1 LPARWN
7 PRLRSDH
14 PYTPLNADVLVVEPN
29 DDQRTLLAGLLRRDG
44 YTVRTVPTV
53 ALGQRVLEQRYPE
66 LVISDAEVSALD
78 HAALAYRH
86 FVESLGRERVPV
98 ILVSVLP
105 RLPAIARAIGTPY
118 FLAKPFAIENLLQ
131 LIGRALSEGLAPHP
145 HAS

>member
-1 LPARWN
+1 
-7 PRLRSDH
+7 
-14 PYTPLNADVLVVEPN
+14 LNADVLVVEPN

-44 YTVRTVPTV
+44 YTVRTVPNV

-86 FVESLGRERVPV
+86 FVESLGREHVPV

-105 RLPAIARAIGTPY
+105 RLADIARAIGTPY
-118 FLAKPFAIENLLQ
+118 FLAKPFAIEKLVE
-131 LIGRALSEGLAPHP
+131 LIGRALNEGLSPHP

>member
-1 LPARWN
+1 MPARWN
-7 PRLRSDH
+7 QRLHSDH

-44 YTVRTVPTV
+44 YTVRTVPNV

-78 HAALAYRH
+78 HAALTYRH

-105 RLPAIARAIGTPY
+105 RLPDIARAIGTPY
-118 FLAKPFAIENLLQ
+118 FLAKPFAIENLQQ
-131 LIGRALSEGLAPHP
+131 LIGRALAEGLAPHP

>member
-1 LPARWN
+1 LPARCN
-7 PRLRSDH
+7 QRPRDDH
-14 PYTPLNADVLVVEPN
+14 PHTASNADVLVVEPN

-44 YTVRTVPTV
+44 YTVRTVPNV

-78 HAALAYRH
+78 HSALAYRQ
-86 FVESLGRERVPV
+86 FVENLGREHVPV

-105 RLPAIARAIGTPY
+105 RLPDIARAVGTPY
-118 FLAKPFAIENLLQ
+118 FLAKPFPIESLLAV
-131 LIGRALSEGLAPHP
+131 IRRALDEGLGPHP

>member
-1 LPARWN
+1 MAARWN
-7 PRLRSDH
+7 QRQRSDH

-44 YTVRTVPTV
+44 YTVRTVPNV

-86 FVESLGRERVPV
+86 FVESLGRQKVPM
-98 ILVSVLP
+98 IIVSVLP
-105 RLPAIARAIGTPY
+105 RLPDIARAVGTPY
-118 FLAKPFAIENLLQ
+118 FLAKPFAIENLLEVMH
-131 LIGRALSEGLAPHP
+131 RALGEGLGPQP